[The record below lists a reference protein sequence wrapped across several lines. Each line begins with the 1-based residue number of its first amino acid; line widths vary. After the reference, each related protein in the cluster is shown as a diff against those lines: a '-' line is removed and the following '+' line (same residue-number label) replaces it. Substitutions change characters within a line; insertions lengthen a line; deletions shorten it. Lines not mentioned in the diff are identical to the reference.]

1 VSRGIAIAYRAGAG
15 GASARRLAVT
25 FDFLVETYATERL
38 KTLSVWS
45 LLREEDLA
53 WRPAPRTRT
62 PREHLVH
69 QCTSEDGWMRTM
81 LGIDVGLPPL
91 PVPETRAAFLER
103 YAVASGRRLEA
114 LATRDDAWFLGT
126 TRFFDVDRTRAW
138 VLVRRLTHTAHHR
151 AQLTMILR
159 LLGRP
164 LYSTYGP
171 TADTGGLAANG
182 GRVVYRYPSVEDLLE
197 AEAEG
202 GAWPPLPPAGETPAT
217 ERP

>member
-1 VSRGIAIAYRAGAG
+1 M
-15 GASARRLAVT
+15 T
-25 FDFLVETYATERL
+25 FAFLVETYATERL

-45 LLREEDLA
+45 TFRDDDLA
-53 WRPAPRTRT
+53 FRAAPRTRT
-62 PREHLVH
+62 PHEHMVH

-81 LGIDVGLPPL
+81 LGIDVGLPAL
-91 PVPETRAAFLER
+91 PSPETRGAFLER
-103 YAVASGRRLEA
+103 YAEASGRRLEA
-114 LATRDDAWFLGT
+114 LGGKDDAWFLAP
-126 TRFFDVDRTRAW
+126 TRFFDVERPRAW
-138 VLVRRLTHTAHHR
+138 VIVRRLTHTAHHR
-151 AQLTMILR
+151 AQLTMLLR

-202 GAWPPLPPAGETPAT
+202 GAWPPLPAPGEKPAT